1 MMLKLFL
8 IATSVTLC
16 AQTKAP
22 APPSEWGKWETFG
35 GASAISQDGKWLA
48 YRVQRSNGH
57 HQLHVAALAGGKN
70 HVAAFGDAPAFSA
83 DSQWLGYAV
92 GIHED
97 EEERLKK
104 DKKPVRRKLALLRL
118 ATGDVT
124 VFNNIESFAFSN
136 TGAYLMM
143 KHYGAER
150 PAPAPNDPAQDPIG
164 TAVTVR
170 DLASGADTTF
180 AGVASLA
187 WQDVGTLLAFT
198 ISNEGKAGN
207 GVQVF
212 DAASGSARVLES
224 SAAIYTNLA
233 WRKDSSDLAV
243 LRVKSDEKK
252 EDDTASVLTFRDAKD
267 KTALDPTAHSN
278 FPAGKRVV
286 KHRVPVWSEDGAVL
300 FVGLAD
306 WNVKPAPLGKKPDV
320 EPASVE
326 VWHSQDRRIMPEQ
339 KLRATRDRQRSALAA
354 YHLKTGRVIPLTD
367 DPEEQIQLLKKSS
380 AAIAYYA
387 KNYEKDAMFGRP
399 RWDIDRID
407 TATGQRKRLLD
418 GVEWAMGRGM
428 GPSPT
433 GRYFSYLKA
442 NELWVCE
449 VETGKQIPLSRG
461 LTASFINRDW
471 DYPVKQKPPYGI
483 AGWTKD
489 DRSLLAYD
497 QFDVWQLSPDGSK
510 PERITSGAA
519 DQMVHRY
526 VKLDPKEE
534 FFDPA
539 KPIYFELHG
548 YYSKRSGVARYLQGK
563 TERLLVE
570 DKRIGRVA
578 KARNADV
585 FVWSAEA
592 FDDSPDYF
600 TASGSFANPK
610 QVSETNAFQSQYAWG
625 RAELVEYRNT
635 AGARLQGALY
645 YPADYQPGKQY
656 PMIVNIYERLSDNLH
671 RYSALSNREMYS
683 IATFSNLGYFV
694 LTPDIV
700 FRPRDPGRSIVE
712 CVTAAV
718 TKVLGEKRGI
728 DPKRIGLI
736 GHSWGAY
743 GTTFTITQS
752 SLFAAAVAGAPL
764 TNLSSSYGE
773 VYWNSGMPETGHV
786 ETGQERMEVPLYA
799 DREAFIRNSATFHA
813 DRMSAPLMIAHG
825 DKDGACDLHQSVEM
839 YNLARRAGK
848 QLVLLVYAGEN
859 HGLVSKPVR
868 VDYVRRIH
876 EWFGHYLKGEPAPAW
891 IVKGVPFLEREREL
905 KQIKDAEKKTTS

>member
-1 MMLKLFL
+1 M
-8 IATSVTLC
+8 
-16 AQTKAP
+16 P
-22 APPSEWGKWETFG
+22 GG
-35 GASAISQDGKWLA
+35 GAPLSHDGKWLA
-48 YRVQRSNGH
+48 YRVQRSNGNH
-57 HQLHVAALAGGKN
+57 ELRVSALAGGKN
-70 HVAAFGDAPAFSA
+70 QVAAFGDSPAFSA
-83 DSQWLGYAV
+83 DSQWLAYSIGM
-92 GIHED
+92 HED
-97 EEERLKK
+97 EEEKLKK
-104 DKKPVRRKLALLRL
+104 DKKPVRRKLGLMRL
-118 ATGDVT
+118 ATGEV
-124 VFNNIESFAFSN
+124 VIFNQIESFAFSN
-136 TGAYLMM
+136 SGAYLVM
-143 KHYGAER
+143 KHYGPDR
-150 PAPAPNDPAQDPIG
+150 PAPTPNEPPQDPIG
-164 TAVTVR
+164 TAMTVR

-180 AGVASLA
+180 AGVASFA
-187 WQDVGTLLAFT
+187 WQDLGTLLAFT
-198 ISNEGKAGN
+198 VSNEGKAGN

-212 DAASGSARVLES
+212 DASTGSARVIES
-224 SAAIYTNLA
+224 SAAFYTGLA

-243 LRVKSDEKK
+243 LRVKADDKR
-252 EDDTASVLTFRDAKD
+252 EDDTSVVLTFRDAKE
-267 KTALDPTAHSN
+267 KTVFDPTGDAN
-278 FPAGKRVV
+278 FPTGKRIV
-286 KHRVPVWSEDGAVL
+286 KHRVPMWSEDGAVL
-300 FVGLAD
+300 FLGLAD
-306 WNVKPAPLGKKPDV
+306 WKSKPEPLGKKPEV
-320 EPASVE
+320 EPAGVE

-339 KLRATRDRQRSALAA
+339 KLRASRDRQCSALAA
-354 YHLKTGRVIPLTD
+354 YHLKTSKVVPLTD
-367 DPEEQIQLLKKSS
+367 DAEEEIRPLRNP
-380 AAIAYYA
+380 AYAIAYYA

-399 RWDIDRID
+399 RWDIDVID
-407 TATGQRKRLLD
+407 TASGQRKRLLE
-418 GVEWAMGRGM
+418 GIEWAMGRGM
-428 GPSPT
+428 GPSPS

-449 VETGKQIPLSRG
+449 IQTGKQTPLTRG

-497 QFDVWQLSPDGSK
+497 QFDVWQLSPEGSK
-510 PERITSGAA
+510 PERITNGAA

-526 VKLDPKEE
+526 VRLDPKEE
-534 FFDPA
+534 FFDPE

-548 YYSKRSGVARYLQGK
+548 YYSKRSGVARYSQGK

-570 DKRIGRVA
+570 DKRIGRLS

-585 FVWSAEA
+585 FVWTMEA
-592 FDDSPDYF
+592 FDDSPDFF
-600 TASGSFANPK
+600 TASAGFANPK
-610 QVSETNAFQSQYAWG
+610 QLSETNAFQTQYVWG
-625 RAELVEYRNT
+625 RAELVEYRNP
-635 AGARLQGALY
+635 AGVRLQGVLY
-645 YPADYQPGKQY
+645 YPADYQPGRQY
-656 PMIVNIYERLSDNLH
+656 PMIVNIYERMSDNLH
-671 RYSALSNREMYS
+671 RYSSLSNREMYS
-683 IATFSNLGYFV
+683 TATFSNLGYFV
-694 LTPDIV
+694 LMPDIV

-718 TKVLGEKRGI
+718 TKVLAGKREI
-728 DPKRIGLI
+728 DPKRVGLI

-813 DRMSAPLMIAHG
+813 DRMSAPLLIAHG

-839 YNLARRAGK
+839 YNVARRAGK

-876 EWFGHYLKGEPAPAW
+876 EWFGHYLKGEPAPEW
-891 IVKGVPFLEREREL
+891 ITKGVPFLEREREL
-905 KQIKDAEKKTTS
+905 KRIKDAEKKPAPASAPVSTSP